1 MMKIT
6 YQKRNGEIIERTRT
20 TGLPYSIGETTSM
33 GWKVL
38 DIQYLYNGKYYHSG
52 EYEKKVDKAFERER
66 KIAQFKRMAY
76 RIYRELTYAMGLL
89 ILIRAFEFTSL
100 HFR

>member
-1 MMKIT
+1 MKIT

-20 TGLPYSIGETTSM
+20 TGLPYRIGDTTSM

-52 EYEKKVDKAFERER
+52 EYEEKVNKAFERER
-66 KIAQFKRMAY
+66 KKTQFKRTAY
-76 RIYRELTYAMGLL
+76 KIYRELIYAMGLL
-89 ILIRAFEFTSL
+89 ILIRTFEFTSL
-100 HFR
+100 HFK